1 MAAPGRIGMA
11 KERNTH
17 KSLEKVKQRP
27 MERRNSSRS
36 MSAGA
41 CLKQLKSTQKKEH
54 MEDGME
60 GLENNK
66 AGRRCDIEP

>member
-27 MERRNSSRS
+27 MERRNSSLS
-36 MSAGA
+36 MEAGA
-41 CLKQLKSTQKKEH
+41 CLKQLKADRKKRIWKTAWK
-54 MEDGME
+54 G
-60 GLENNK
+60 
-66 AGRRCDIEP
+66 